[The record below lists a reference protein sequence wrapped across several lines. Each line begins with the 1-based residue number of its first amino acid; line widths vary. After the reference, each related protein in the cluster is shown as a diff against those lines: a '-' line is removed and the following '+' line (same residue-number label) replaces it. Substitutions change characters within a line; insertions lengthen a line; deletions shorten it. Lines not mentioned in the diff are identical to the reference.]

1 MVTKPWSERTKTA
14 QQLQMEVAGPMSRIP
29 GVRAF
34 PTTPPALP
42 GGGDFPVDIVI
53 AFAGRAAAAR

>member
-42 GGGDFPVDIVI
+42 GGGDFPWTS
-53 AFAGRAAAAR
+53 